1 MTVYRG
7 TPQPNMDSEPQ
18 TTRGLA
24 LLIIPVVSLVQVM
37 VPTCTYQRRK
47 LGVLWIKVLHHTPK
61 SPDGW

>member
-47 LGVLWIKVLHHTPK
+47 LGVL
-61 SPDGW
+61 